1 MSEDTNRAVLDAI
14 GALRTEVVAEIGTL
28 RSEVVAE
35 IGTLRSEV
43 VAEIGRLWG
52 EIGALRSEN
61 VATRTAIMDRID
73 RVQDA
78 VEQLRNEM
86 KVNWATADTAIRR
99 IRGAE
104 DEARG
109 LYDLIAA
116 MQREIQ
122 TLAARVDGMELRR
135 SGGR

>member
-14 GALRTEVVAEIGTL
+14 GTLRSEVGALRSEVGTLRSDVTTEIGALRSEIGTL
-28 RSEVVAE
+28 RSEHVE
-35 IGTLRSEV
+35 
-43 VAEIGRLWG
+43 
-52 EIGALRSEN
+52 
-61 VATRTAIMDRID
+61 TRTAIMGRVD
-73 RVQDA
+73 RVQES

-99 IRGAE
+99 VRGAE

-122 TLAARVDGMELRR
+122 TLAARVDGMDLRR
-135 SGGR
+135 GGL